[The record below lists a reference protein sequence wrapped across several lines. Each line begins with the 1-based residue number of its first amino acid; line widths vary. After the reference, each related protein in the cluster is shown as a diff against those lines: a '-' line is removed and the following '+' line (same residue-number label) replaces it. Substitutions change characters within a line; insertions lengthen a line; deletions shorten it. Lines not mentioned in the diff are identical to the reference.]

1 MSQYNSSAELD
12 SQKCSGCKKMLTPN
26 MFYRRGTIWK
36 TCNACSALHTA
47 RRKEE
52 TAGRQQAQI
61 VWPGHRTRDPLDDYA
76 MALDRRL
83 RELQDDYARQQQAF
97 EHQQQQ
103 QFELR
108 STDPSTALDYLLSPT
123 FDFEPSPQE
132 IYEQQL
138 RMNGINTAMDLNQD
152 AGQGMIPASE
162 DPNIS
167 ADVRAFLTELEQMPQ
182 ERFDFEEYAT
192 NELQGEYFYLTGEK
206 YDGEPY
212 PIRNSNLDDQMDIDS
227 LTAYQIGELMEVDS
241 THQDT
246 TVQQLTT
253 PAAPEPLPLSGP
265 PLPLSGPHQDTT
277 IQHFTTPAAPE
288 PLSLSE
294 FFGSFRA
301 TQDLL
306 RQPESSEHGLTGEA
320 LVTHLISEY
329 GLSVRLEALFR
340 RWSGHDG
347 TGHGK
352 LHHFYQ
358 ELYAIHQMEVK
369 QQCTPWTPLS
379 GWLVI
384 YEQEF
389 TVFAESYE
397 LFAQESWQAKRKYQA
412 RKLRLSKQLKIDL
425 RDTFTEQMES
435 TEQELCKALVE
446 LTGRTE
452 REVKHALQ
460 VELRAVARK
469 VKNDCLNKGILFMDM
484 DRFGKYKFAEEES

>member
-1 MSQYNSSAELD
+1 MNQYNSSSELD

-36 TCNACSALHTA
+36 TCNTCSATHTA

-52 TAGRQQAQI
+52 TLRAKTAGRQQAQT
-61 VWPGHRTRDPLDDYA
+61 VWPGMDAYHTVGHRTREPLDDYA
-76 MALDRRL
+76 MALDHRL
-83 RELQDDYARQQQAF
+83 REIQDVYATQQQAF
-97 EHQQQQ
+97 EHHQQQ
-103 QFELR
+103 QFEMR
-108 STDPSTALDYLLSPT
+108 STDPGTALDYLLSPT

-138 RMNGINTAMDLNQD
+138 RMNGMNTVMDFNQG

-162 DPNIS
+162 DPSIS
-167 ADVRAFLTELEQMPQ
+167 ANLRAFLAELEQTPQ

-192 NELQGEYFYLTGEK
+192 NELQGEDFDLTGGK
-206 YDGEPY
+206 YEAEPY
-212 PIRNSNLDDQMDIDS
+212 IIQDANLDGQMDIDS
-227 LTAYQIGELMEVDS
+227 LTADQVRDLMEIDS

-246 TVQQLTT
+246 TIQQ
-253 PAAPEPLPLSGP
+253 
-265 PLPLSGPHQDTT
+265 
-277 IQHFTTPAAPE
+277 FTTPAAPE

-320 LVTHLISEY
+320 LVAHLISEY

-389 TVFAESYE
+389 SVFAESYE
-397 LFAQESWQAKRKYQA
+397 LFAKESWQAKRQYQA

-435 TEQELCKALVE
+435 TEQELRKVLVE
-446 LTGRTE
+446 LTGRSE
-452 REVKHALQ
+452 REVKQALQ
-460 VELRAVARK
+460 VELQAVARK
-469 VKNDCLNKGILFMDM
+469 VRNDCLNNGILFMDK
-484 DRFGKYKFAEEES
+484 DRFGKYKFVEDS